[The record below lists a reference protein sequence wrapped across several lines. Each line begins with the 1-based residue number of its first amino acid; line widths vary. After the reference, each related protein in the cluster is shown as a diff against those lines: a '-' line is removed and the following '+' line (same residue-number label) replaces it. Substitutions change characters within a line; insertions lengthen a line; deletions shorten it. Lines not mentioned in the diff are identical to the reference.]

1 MNGDRFDD
9 LSKALASAASRRTL
23 LKTLAGGL
31 AGALLTARAR
41 GQAQAHGGPLPPF
54 PCVSNAFCPPTSY
67 CQFPQGVCQ
76 GIGTCRPRPE
86 VCLAVYEPVCGGDG
100 RTYGNACEAA
110 RAGVSVA
117 YRGPCRGAGVGCQ
130 PVGGVCLSS
139 TQCCGEATCDGASQT
154 CVCLVQAACAP
165 GYRWDAA
172 TCQCVPADN
181 ATGRFCGGIA
191 AVPCPAGYT
200 CVDDPRDDCD
210 PQQGGADCP
219 GICVPTQGDFC
230 RTRFCGPDEYC
241 CNFSC
246 GICAPRGGVCTQQLC
261 P

>member
-1 MNGDRFDD
+1 MNSDRFDD
-9 LSKALASAASRRTL
+9 LSKALATGSSRRTL

-31 AGALLTARAR
+31 AGALLTVRAR
-41 GQAQAHGGPLPPF
+41 GQVQAQVLPLPPF

-76 GIGTCRPRPE
+76 GIGTCQPRPE
-86 VCLAVYEPVCGGDG
+86 VCLAVYDPVCGCDG

-117 YRGPCRGAGVGCQ
+117 HPGPCRG
-130 PVGGVCLSS
+130 P
-139 TQCCGEATCDGASQT
+139 D
-154 CVCLVQAACAP
+154 
-165 GYRWDAA
+165 D
-172 TCQCVPADN
+172 
-181 ATGRFCGGIA
+181 ATGRFCGGLA
-191 AVPCPAGYT
+191 AVPCPAGYI

-210 PQQGGADCP
+210 PQRGGADCP
-219 GICVPTQGDFC
+219 GICVPAAGEFC